1 MCDNVKNFVTPEK
14 KTLTLEKMKEYDYF
28 FCRHAYTSGNGG
40 GPIETGVVV
49 DLGERMDVVPIV
61 DGLRVSAGVSRSAVG
76 GFELRSKLSHYL
88 QVNEMHSF

>member
-1 MCDNVKNFVTPEK
+1 M
-14 KTLTLEKMKEYDYF
+14 
-28 FCRHAYTSGNGG
+28 
-40 GPIETGVVV
+40 V

-88 QVNEMHSF
+88 QVNGI